1 MPLLNKQLFSNKYYF
16 TNFESLNQNMRII
29 ILGTAYPYRGGLASY
44 NERLAR
50 QLISEGHDTEILTFT
65 LQYPGFLFP
74 GKSQFTDAPA
84 PEGLQISRILNS
96 MNPFNW
102 LKTGRIIRKHN
113 PDILLIKYWHPAMA
127 PCFGSVA
134 RIAGKGKKGKTKVIC
149 IFDNVIPHEK
159 SLVDR
164 LLTRYFTGSIDG
176 AVVMSRSVGEDLK
189 SFRINIPVTF
199 NPHPLYDNYGP
210 LVSRSLALGKLN
222 LDPTFS
228 YLLFFGF
235 IRAYKGLDLLLEA
248 FADRRLRSR
257 NLKLIVA
264 GEFYESDKPYCEI
277 INTNNLTAD
286 VIMLSRFIRED
297 EVASLFCAADLVV
310 QPYRSAT
317 QSGVTQIAYHF
328 EKPMLV
334 TDVGGLSEIVPDGKC
349 GYVVKP
355 EPVCIADAIIDY
367 FSNNRQEEFTKNV
380 REEKNKFTWSRLTST
395 IVDIYNKTSNE

>member
-1 MPLLNKQLFSNKYYF
+1 
-16 TNFESLNQNMRII
+16 MRII
-29 ILGTAYPYRGGLASY
+29 ILGTAHPYRGGLASY

-50 QLISEGHDTEILTFT
+50 QLNSEGHETEILTFT

-74 GKSQFTDAPA
+74 GKSQFTDAP
-84 PEGLQISRILNS
+84 PPKDIKITRVLNS
-96 MNPFNW
+96 VNPFNW
-102 LKTGRIIRKHN
+102 LITGFRLRKKN
-113 PDILLIKYWHPAMA
+113 PDILIIKYWHPSMS
-127 PCFGSVA
+127 PCFGTVA
-134 RIAGKGKKGKTKVIC
+134 RIARNNKNGRTKVIC

-159 SLVDR
+159 SLIDR
-164 LLTRYFTGSIDG
+164 LLTRYFTRSIDG

-199 NPHPLYDNYGP
+199 NPHPLYDNYGDM
-210 LVSRSLALGKLN
+210 LSRGAALEKLK
-222 LDPTFS
+222 LETEYS

-248 FADRRLRSR
+248 FADQRLRNR
-257 NLKLIVA
+257 RLKLIVA
-264 GEFYESDKPYCEI
+264 GEFYESDKPYLDI
-277 INTNNLTAD
+277 INKNNIGNEVLILD
-286 VIMLSRFIRED
+286 RFIKED
-297 EVASLFCAADLVV
+297 EVSSLFCAADLVV

-355 EPVCIADAIIDY
+355 EPVSIANAIIDY
-367 FSNNRQEEFTKNV
+367 FSNNRKEEFTKNV
-380 REEKNKFTWSRLTST
+380 REEKAKFTWDKLTKVIT
-395 IVDIYNKTSNE
+395 DIYNKAGNK